1 MKQKEQTKAI
11 TYKSNDDNTTISKE
25 IYDEILEES
34 MNEIL
39 KMTREIDYSNLVYD
53 FKGLTHILPYLEVHC
68 ILIIN

>member
-11 TYKSNDDNTTISKE
+11 TYKSNGDNTTISKE
-25 IYDEILEES
+25 IYDEVLEES

-53 FKGLTHILPYLEVHC
+53 FKGLTHILPYLEVQC